1 MHTSFIRILFV
12 LRLFFV
18 NGFIVPG
25 HQQLGPCF
33 LGLESSRLFL
43 SNDNDDSLFW
53 DNWKETRRVQD
64 YTLLFGDFFSII
76 VACEL
81 LQLLDVINDAQFIK
95 NGGWLQPIPMVPPTI
110 SILLYQRI
118 PTLSIL
124 WILACISEE
133 NSFSYDAVKDEKV
146 SILFALTLVLNFV
159 SLRFLLG
166 GLDAYIHH
174 TDISWGLLLRDSYFV
189 GLILPGFRFL
199 YSQYINRY
207 T

>member
-33 LGLESSRLFL
+33 QRLESSRLFL

-76 VACEL
+76 IACEL

-95 NGGWLQPIPMVPPTI
+95 NGGWLQPIPIVPPTI

-133 NSFSYDAVKDEKV
+133 NSFSYDAVKDDKV

-174 TDISWGLLLRDSYFV
+174 TDISWGSLLRDSYFV